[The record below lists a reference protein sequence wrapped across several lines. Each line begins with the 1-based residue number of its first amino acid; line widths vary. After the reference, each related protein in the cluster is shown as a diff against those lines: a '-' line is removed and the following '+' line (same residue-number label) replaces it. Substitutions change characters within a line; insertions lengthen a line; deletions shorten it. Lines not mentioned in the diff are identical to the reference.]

1 MASPLID
8 IDRLGISFFTRG
20 GEIPAVMDFSCKIMP
35 GRAMGLVGESGCGK
49 STVALAI
56 MRDLPGLGR
65 ITSGAI
71 RFEGRDMASLSDA
84 ELRAIRGSKIAMVY
98 QEPMASL
105 NPTMLVGRQLMEV
118 PLIHDRVSRDEAHR
132 RAIDMVKAVR
142 LPDPDRVMRAY
153 PHQLSGGQQQRV
165 VIAMALLSSP
175 KLLILDEPT
184 TALDVTVEAGIV
196 ALVKDLTARTGAS
209 TLFISHNLGLI
220 LETCDEVTVMYSG
233 EAVETGAVSDVFGA
247 MRHPYTQGLFRSIP
261 TPGTNKIENPLIPIP
276 GQLPLPHQRPRGCNF
291 GPRCGYFVEELCAEA
306 DVPMCEVAGSSGH
319 QSRCLRIEA
328 IDWAKSSQPAMRLEP
343 VNIGAPVL
351 EVERLKKHYRVAA
364 SALFGKRES
373 RAVKAVEDISFKARQ
388 AEVLAIVGESGCGK
402 STLAK
407 VLLGLETASEGLV
420 VFDQEAI
427 QNQPVESRAVKTI
440 ASIQMIFQNP
450 FDTLNPSYSVG
461 SQILRTLERFRI
473 GANTSERH
481 DMMLRLLDLVKLPRA
496 FAQRSPRQLSGGQKQ
511 RIGVARAFAGRP
523 RVIIADEP
531 MSALDVSV
539 QAAISE
545 LLLSLQRES
554 KTTMVF
560 ISHDLSVVRYL
571 ADRVVVMYLGHILE
585 MGATEQ
591 IFAPPFHPY
600 TEALLSAIPI
610 ADARVKKRHVVL
622 EGEIP
627 SALSPPSGCPF
638 QTRCGHKREVP
649 GNLCERE
656 MPPIRTVA
664 DGHTIKCHLPER
676 ALRHMEPVFS

>member
-1 MASPLID
+1 
-8 IDRLGISFFTRG
+8 
-20 GEIPAVMDFSCKIMP
+20 
-35 GRAMGLVGESGCGK
+35 
-49 STVALAI
+49 
-56 MRDLPGLGR
+56 
-65 ITSGAI
+65 
-71 RFEGRDMASLSDA
+71 
-84 ELRAIRGSKIAMVY
+84 
-98 QEPMASL
+98 
-105 NPTMLVGRQLMEV
+105 
-118 PLIHDRVSRDEAHR
+118 
-132 RAIDMVKAVR
+132 
-142 LPDPDRVMRAY
+142 
-153 PHQLSGGQQQRV
+153 
-165 VIAMALLSSP
+165 
-175 KLLILDEPT
+175 
-184 TALDVTVEAGIV
+184 
-196 ALVKDLTARTGAS
+196 DLTARTGAS
-209 TLFISHNLGLI
+209 SLFISHNLGLI

-233 EAVETGAVSDVFGA
+233 EAVERGAVRDVFGA
-247 MRHPYTQGLFRSIP
+247 VRHPYTQGLFRSIP
-261 TPGTNKIENPLIPIP
+261 MPGTNKNDNPLVPIP
-276 GQLPLPHQRPRGCNF
+276 GQLPLPHERPRGCNF
-291 GPRCGYFVEELCAEA
+291 GPRCGYFLSGLCDQA
-306 DVPMCEVAGSSGH
+306 DVPMREVARGH
-319 QSRCLRIEA
+319 ESRCLRVEA
-328 IDWAKSSQPAMRLEP
+328 IDWTRGSREAARLEP
-343 VNIGAPVL
+343 AAIGAPVL
-351 EVERLKKHYRVAA
+351 AVERLKKHYHVAA
-364 SALFGKRES
+364 SALFGGRES
-373 RAVKAVEDISFKARQ
+373 RAVKAVEDISFQARE

-407 VLLGLETASEGLV
+407 VMLGLETASEGLV
-420 VFDQEAI
+420 VFDGEEI
-427 QNQPVESRAVKTI
+427 QDQPVESRAVKTI

-461 SQILRTLERFRI
+461 SQIVRTLERFRI
-473 GANTSERH
+473 GANLSERR

-496 FAQRSPRQLSGGQKQ
+496 FAGRSPRQLSGGQKQ

-545 LLLSLQRES
+545 LLMSLQRES

-585 MGATEQ
+585 MGSTEQ

-610 ADARVKKRHVVL
+610 ADLKVRKRHVVL

-656 MPPIRTVA
+656 MPPTRTVA
-664 DGHTIKCHLPER
+664 EGHTIKCHLPEQ
-676 ALRHMEPVFS
+676 ALKRMEPVFA